1 MFQYGVRGQGGCAV
15 GNGAVASASR
25 EGTVSLWK
33 GGMYTWQQ
41 AEAFCSSHD
50 PIIAVLDEC
59 VAVINGWDTALLLS
73 IKDGSRVACLNHD
86 RICTLGT
93 MPTENGHVLCT
104 GGYDGSVSV
113 WLHYDDPTTWDSDEI
128 CSRTTQ
134 VNLLL
139 GVAAGRLFV
148 GCTAGGYLWDVFSE
162 TCLCVF
168 LTGTNCERIHAAEQ
182 LPQHFCAAGSNG
194 TLGLWDTDGNVVAQ
208 NDTVHDGQYVQVL
221 RCSGS
226 SGFCSA
232 ANDKLFLWHW
242 NPEGGL
248 EHQVTLWG
256 HTAVITRL
264 AFLDDG
270 TVVSS
275 ARNGEIIWWDLCNQK
290 EKSLVY
296 CSGEPMGL
304 TQLDNQAVWLLLNG
318 QLAHE
323 STETDVDWKTVVA
336 GIPTVMSGSVALQRF
351 AATILERQRRINSEY
366 RDDDEKLVLTV
377 ARQMRLPLQ
386 IETVFVMGSSSRGT
400 FVAAPHL
407 DHEAPDLDVGIQL
420 EPGEVNPDE
429 LLEALLSD
437 TRSLLIPALNRGYIA
452 VDEGQSPDSVEHS
465 TPSDDNVFANVDLW
479 ESERGRFGI
488 KATWFMSRRLSRS
501 IDLIPFR
508 RVGEGSLPQ
517 LLLWDG
523 HTRNWV
529 PNNPPLFSHNFQ
541 VCSEQ
546 NPILPIVT
554 SLVKYWNQIQSV
566 DDAGKAPLKGMHIE
580 SLLLEARLPSDLASA
595 FALGLKFCA
604 THVLDPNVGPPG
616 GSIHV
621 GPSYIEKS
629 RRQYVQRLLEGA
641 ASLAEYSLECDRREE
656 WKFAVGAWSLLLCE
670 SRWQDDG
677 HALVLEN
684 PFLEWADKVIW

>member
-1 MFQYGVRGQGGCAV
+1 M
-15 GNGAVASASR
+15 
-25 EGTVSLWK
+25 
-33 GGMYTWQQ
+33 
-41 AEAFCSSHD
+41 
-50 PIIAVLDEC
+50 
-59 VAVINGWDTALLLS
+59 
-73 IKDGSRVACLNHD
+73 
-86 RICTLGT
+86 
-93 MPTENGHVLCT
+93 
-104 GGYDGSVSV
+104 
-113 WLHYDDPTTWDSDEI
+113 
-128 CSRTTQ
+128 
-134 VNLLL
+134 
-139 GVAAGRLFV
+139 
-148 GCTAGGYLWDVFSE
+148 
-162 TCLCVF
+162 
-168 LTGTNCERIHAAEQ
+168 
-182 LPQHFCAAGSNG
+182 
-194 TLGLWDTDGNVVAQ
+194 
-208 NDTVHDGQYVQVL
+208 
-221 RCSGS
+221 
-226 SGFCSA
+226 
-232 ANDKLFLWHW
+232 
-242 NPEGGL
+242 
-248 EHQVTLWG
+248 
-256 HTAVITRL
+256 
-264 AFLDDG
+264 
-270 TVVSS
+270 
-275 ARNGEIIWWDLCNQK
+275 
-290 EKSLVY
+290 
-296 CSGEPMGL
+296 

-351 AATILERQRRINSEY
+351 AATILERQRRINSQY

-420 EPGEVNPDE
+420 EPCEVNPDE

-452 VDEGQSPDSVEHS
+452 VDEGQSADSVEHS
-465 TPSDDNVFANVDLW
+465 TPSDDNVHNVLANVDLW

-595 FALGLKFCA
+595 FALGLKYCA
-604 THVLDPNVGPPG
+604 T
-616 GSIHV
+616 
-621 GPSYIEKS
+621 
-629 RRQYVQRLLEGA
+629 VQRMFWTPTWGHQVEVYMLDRHTLKRADGNMFKGCWKVQQVWQNIPWSA
-641 ASLAEYSLECDRREE
+641 IGGKSGNSQLVLGVCCCVSLAGKTMVMR
-656 WKFAVGAWSLLLCE
+656 
-670 SRWQDDG
+670 
-677 HALVLEN
+677 
-684 PFLEWADKVIW
+684 